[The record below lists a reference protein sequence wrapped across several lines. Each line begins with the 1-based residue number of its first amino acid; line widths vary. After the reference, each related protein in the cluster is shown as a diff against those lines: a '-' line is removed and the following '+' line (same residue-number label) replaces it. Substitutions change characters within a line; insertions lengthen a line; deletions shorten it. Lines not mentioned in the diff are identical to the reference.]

1 MAILKLENEIMDYA
15 WGSCEDIAA
24 LQGRPVPSPGPEAE
38 LWMGAHPKAPSL
50 VQGRSLANVI
60 NDDPVACLGSATA
73 TTFNGRLP
81 FLLKLLAAAQP
92 LSLQTHPNLDQ
103 AKAGFLR
110 ENAAGIPLD
119 APHRNFRDDNHKPEV
134 VCALGEFWALNG
146 FREREEFLG
155 LIELAGLNEISAE
168 IDAFRSSDGPQALS
182 TLFTSLM
189 SLDPARVLRLNQAL
203 RNAADGPLSHLD
215 EGVWLQR
222 IHDSYPEDPG
232 VISVLL
238 LNLVKLTRG
247 QAMPCSAGYLHAY
260 LSGFCVELMA
270 NSDNVLRGGLTPK
283 HVDLDELTAALS
295 FKAGPPMILEPQA
308 GVYATP
314 VNEFGLTAVNAR
326 PDTTWIS
333 PETHGFEILV
343 AVAGSGHI
351 GNIPLRA
358 GEAVAITADE
368 GSYQVT
374 GHLDLFKAEA
384 DPTNA

>member
-15 WGSCEDIAA
+15 WGSREDIAA

-50 VQGRSLANVI
+50 VQGRSLADI
-60 NDDPVACLGSATA
+60 ISDDPIACLGSATA

-81 FLLKLLAAAQP
+81 FLLKLLAAAKP

-103 AKAGFLR
+103 AKAGFSR

-146 FREREEFLG
+146 FRERGEFLD
-155 LIELAGLNEISAE
+155 LIELACLDEISVE
-168 IDAFRSSDGPQALS
+168 IETFRSGEGPEALS
-182 TLFTSLM
+182 TLFASLM
-189 SLDPARVLRLNQAL
+189 SLDPARVIRLNEAL
-203 RNAADGPLSHLD
+203 RDAAEGPFSHLD
-215 EGVWLQR
+215 EGIWLQR
-222 IHDSYPEDPG
+222 IHDCYPEDHG

-247 QAMPCSAGYLHAY
+247 QAMPCSAGHLHAY

-295 FKAGPPMILEPQA
+295 FKAGPPVILEPQA
-308 GVYATP
+308 GVYVTP
-314 VNEFGLTAVNAR
+314 VNEFGLTAVSAR
-326 PDTTWIS
+326 PDTAWIS
-333 PETHGFEILV
+333 PESHGFEILV
-343 AVAGSGHI
+343 AITGSGQI
-351 GNIPLRA
+351 GDVPLRA
-358 GEAVAITADE
+358 GEAIAITADE
-368 GSYQVT
+368 GPYQVT
-374 GHLDLFKAEA
+374 GHLNLFKAEA
-384 DPTNA
+384 DPSNT